1 MPLRIFAQ
9 LRKQLAIQAWRRK
22 ARKKSTARLM
32 ITDVPGFLQKLEQRG
47 IRSVVLR
54 WPDEVPQSASA
65 EKVCTE
71 DVDLLI
77 DGNGLDCAIEIAA
90 GQPGKI
96 KCDLY
101 TSTGHRGTTYRKMPY
116 YPPVLADRILSHRE
130 CYNSSFHIPD
140 PLTHF
145 CSLAFHLVYHKGLE
159 SGIPS
164 GCHLETSPAP
174 KRDYGKLLEG
184 LACAAGIPLE
194 APTSLF
200 QLHQLLKKHD
210 WEMPPDL
217 LVRWPKQTDWHR
229 WLLKQQNAR
238 DELEQVKVEFA
249 AADEAHEKEAQ
260 KLQQDK
266 KFLVDANDRLREKLD
281 EATNVSFEQ
290 PDGVIRT
297 VDNTTGLV
305 WINRGSADSLSKRIT
320 FSVYTK
326 GHHGVAR
333 GGEDIKGA
341 IEVTRIIGAH
351 LAEARILSDDIFAPI
366 TPGDPIYTPL
376 WSPGRKQIFS
386 FAGLMDLDQDK
397 VSDRK
402 LLRELVAAA
411 GAEIDNEIDDEG
423 NRTGDGITINTK
435 FLVIGEMPD
444 PSEEVN
450 LDEKARMSK
459 ILEEFKRLRE
469 EARRQGVRVVNL
481 NDFLSFIGYKPQ
493 RRTWVPGM
501 KIPWNLSAGAHS
513 ASLKSKVGDRS
524 SSGQVSGAYTRSKRL
539 LQQKSSGQ
547 TSRLFRGGA
556 KGGY

>member
-229 WLLKQQNAR
+229 WLLKQETNLLCPWA
-238 DELEQVKVEFA
+238 
-249 AADEAHEKEAQ
+249 EK
-260 KLQQDK
+260 LPNL
-266 KFLVDANDRLREKLD
+266 LVFILRED
-281 EATNVSFEQ
+281 ATGHGLTSQICEMLSEKFSILAVEEFSEQ
-290 PDGVIRT
+290 QQ
-297 VDNTTGLV
+297 N
-305 WINRGSADSLSKRIT
+305 
-320 FSVYTK
+320 SVMRK
-326 GHHGVAR
+326 VR
-333 GGEDIKGA
+333 GGNWTEHRKTTLVRPTVAVICYDHHPAKVAEGA
-341 IEVTRIIGAH
+341 AGKKAKSSYPLVENQNIFLKHEIRERINQLQKIQPAIHGIH
-351 LAEARILSDDIFAPI
+351 GSDNAYESQHMIQAVFGPE
-366 TPGDPIYTPL
+366 
-376 WSPGRKQIFS
+376 
-386 FAGLMDLDQDK
+386 
-397 VSDRK
+397 SDRMNQQF
-402 LLRELVAAA
+402 LNEVCETTELQ
-411 GAEIDNEIDDEG
+411 
-423 NRTGDGITINTK
+423 
-435 FLVIGEMPD
+435 
-444 PSEEVN
+444 
-450 LDEKARMSK
+450 KAS
-459 ILEEFKRLRE
+459 
-469 EARRQGVRVVNL
+469 
-481 NDFLSFIGYKPQ
+481 
-493 RRTWVPGM
+493 
-501 KIPWNLSAGAHS
+501 
-513 ASLKSKVGDRS
+513 
-524 SSGQVSGAYTRSKRL
+524 
-539 LQQKSSGQ
+539 
-547 TSRLFRGGA
+547 
-556 KGGY
+556 